1 VKIWR
6 VLVTCFVASYC
17 LVVGFGLLLLVQPW
31 DATTGDWLPS
41 HQQVWYF
48 VPLIL
53 QIPGLTAISLALF
66 NQPQEFLLLGFAI
79 FLLISTLRQ
88 LKANAETASL
98 ARLGR
103 FTFILAGV
111 MVSYRLTIGGRLLPY
126 VGGGTNIY
134 DIRDPGTTLMWL
146 NFESTLIL
154 TLVIVHLII
163 RFKERESRSQPK

>member
-1 VKIWR
+1 MKIWR
-6 VLVTCFVASYC
+6 VLVACLAASYC

-31 DATTGDWLPS
+31 DKATGDWLPS
-41 HQQVWYF
+41 HQQIWYF

-53 QIPGLTAISLALF
+53 QIPGLTAIWLALF

-79 FLLISTLRQ
+79 VLLVGTLKQ
-88 LKANAETASL
+88 FKVNAERASL
-98 ARLGR
+98 AKLGR

-134 DIRDPGTTLMWL
+134 DIRDIGTMLMWL
-146 NFESTLIL
+146 NFESTLIIA
-154 TLVIVHLII
+154 LVMVHLIVLL
-163 RFKERESRSQPK
+163 RERKSRYQTK